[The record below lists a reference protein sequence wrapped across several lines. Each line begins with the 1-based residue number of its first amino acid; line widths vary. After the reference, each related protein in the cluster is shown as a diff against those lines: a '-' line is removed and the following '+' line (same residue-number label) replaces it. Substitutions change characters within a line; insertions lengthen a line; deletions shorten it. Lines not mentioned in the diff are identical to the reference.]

1 MLQDDECQR
10 VWEVCHYKRACPFIN
25 MVSMFRQDFA
35 LLSIFSGLN
44 DEQIS
49 QLSPYMVE
57 CHFHRDQVIF
67 EQGQRADHLYIL
79 ISGEVTVNYKPY
91 DGPPLTVARIE
102 PGGVFG
108 WSAALGRD
116 VYTSSAVAVQEGL
129 AYRMRGDNLAVLC
142 EEHHDTGMILLDR
155 LASVIAERLRGTHT
169 QVLGILSRGI
179 DEDGSCLK
187 RITKK

>member
-1 MLQDDECQR
+1 
-10 VWEVCHYKRACPFIN
+10 
-25 MVSMFRQDFA
+25 MFRQDFA
-35 LLSIFSGLN
+35 TLSIFSGLN

-57 CHFHRDQVIF
+57 CHFQQDQMIF

-79 ISGEVTVNYKPY
+79 LSGEVIVTYKPY

-116 VYTSSAVAVQEGL
+116 IYTSGAVAVQEGL
-129 AYRMRGDNLAVLC
+129 AYRIRGDNLPVLC
-142 EEHHDTGMILLDR
+142 EEHHETGMILLDR
-155 LASVIAERLRGTHT
+155 LAGVIAERLRGTHT
-169 QVLGILSRGI
+169 QVLGILSQGI
-179 DEDGSCLK
+179 DVDGNCLRRMTQK
-187 RITKK
+187 